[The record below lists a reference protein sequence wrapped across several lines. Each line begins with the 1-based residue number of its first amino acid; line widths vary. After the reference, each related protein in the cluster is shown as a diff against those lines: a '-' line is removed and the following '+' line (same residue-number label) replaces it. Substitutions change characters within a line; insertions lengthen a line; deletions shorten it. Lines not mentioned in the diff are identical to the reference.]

1 MKRITLFIIAALL
14 SVSAIA
20 QNTASLKMNLE
31 KNKVYRF
38 NSTSEQTIIQ
48 TVNGNQQT
56 VESKSGYTVSLKMID
71 ATSDFMITEVHIDT
85 MTAITNTMGKASVMS
100 SANEGN
106 IKSAEMTDVLSCIM
120 NRLSKN
126 ALYVK
131 MDYSGKPL
139 EIVNLQMLSDVIL
152 KDTSS
157 ITLTGPVAAA
167 IKKQAAGIISN
178 NSLKT
183 LIEMFTWY
191 LPGKQVS
198 PGDTWN
204 VTVNTISGGM
214 ALDISTSFHLDG
226 VKENIADI
234 TAGSEIKIAANAEP
248 IVSGGAKVTYD
259 DLKGLSKSTLKI
271 DISTG
276 MLIEEKAKSH
286 ISGNLGISA
295 PGVSM
300 QIPMDI
306 SSESKVTAIQ

>member
-106 IKSAEMTDVLSCIM
+106 IKSAEMADILSCIM

-126 ALYVK
+126 GLYVK
-131 MDYSGKPL
+131 MDYAGKPL

-234 TAGSEIKIAANAEP
+234 TAGSEIKTAANAEP

-276 MLIEEKAKSH
+276 LLIEEKAKSH